1 MTNSSGLHDL
11 EVFLQKEKQM
21 NLTNGSWS
29 KLSKSL
35 KMKKMAEYVGTY
47 KEEHDLSNESAE
59 MLHVFL
65 KECVNKNMVQ
75 KAKDISYDKNTGRLK
90 KINSLFYNNK
100 RGEFTLKN
108 TDGPKRMSTLK
119 HMGKR
124 PVKKEELKALEM
136 VNANVA
142 EDEEVA

>member
-1 MTNSSGLHDL
+1 MTSSSGLHDL

-21 NLTNGSWS
+21 NLVNGSWS

-35 KMKKMAEYVGTY
+35 KMKKMTDYVETY
-47 KEEHDLSNESAE
+47 KEEHDLTEENTE
-59 MLHVFL
+59 MLRDFL
-65 KECVNKNMVQ
+65 KECVNKNMIQ

-90 KINSLFYNNK
+90 KINSLFYNTQ
-100 RGEFTLKN
+100 RGKFTLKN

-124 PVKKEELKALEM
+124 PVRATESVEEKQPIKIIAD
-136 VNANVA
+136 
-142 EDEEVA
+142 EDVC

>member
-1 MTNSSGLHDL
+1 MSSSNGLHDL

-47 KEEHDLSNESAE
+47 KQEHGLTEENTE
-59 MLHVFL
+59 MLHDFL
-65 KECVNKNMVQ
+65 KECVNKNMIQ
-75 KAKDISYDKNTGRLK
+75 KAKDISYDKNTGKLK
-90 KINSLFYNNK
+90 KINSLFYNNQ
-100 RGEFTLKN
+100 RGKFTLKN

-124 PVKKEELKALEM
+124 PVKKKELVAAD
-136 VNANVA
+136 VTINAAN
-142 EDEEVA
+142 EDETL

>member
-1 MTNSSGLHDL
+1 MSSSNGLHDL

-35 KMKKMAEYVGTY
+35 KMKKMTEYVGTY
-47 KEEHDLSNESAE
+47 KQEHGLTEENTE
-59 MLHVFL
+59 MLHDFL
-65 KECVNKNMVQ
+65 KECVNKNMIQ
-75 KAKDISYDKNTGRLK
+75 KAKDISYDKNTGKLK
-90 KINSLFYNNK
+90 KINSLFYNNQ
-100 RGEFTLKN
+100 RGKFTLKN

-124 PVKKEELKALEM
+124 PVKKEELVAAD
-136 VNANVA
+136 VTITPAN
-142 EDEEVA
+142 EDETL